1 MTASNSSNQG
11 FGLPFVLFH
20 NSNPPPKQQHIIY
33 GVLKGSPKARTS
45 HHGNSSRC
53 KSRHGGACVGGG
65 LSDRAER
72 QTKFAV
78 SPEEEEKWLMG
89 GGRLTL
95 LC

>member
-1 MTASNSSNQG
+1 MCWG
-11 FGLPFVLFH
+11 
-20 NSNPPPKQQHIIY
+20 
-33 GVLKGSPKARTS
+33 GVE
-45 HHGNSSRC
+45 
-53 KSRHGGACVGGG
+53 

-89 GGRLTL
+89 GGRIPL